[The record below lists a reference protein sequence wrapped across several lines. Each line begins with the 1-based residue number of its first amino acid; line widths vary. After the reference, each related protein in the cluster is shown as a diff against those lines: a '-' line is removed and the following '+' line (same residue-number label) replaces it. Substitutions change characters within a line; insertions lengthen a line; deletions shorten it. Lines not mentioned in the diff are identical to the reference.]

1 MDSINDILS
10 SLTPDDIDALKS
22 MAESIFS
29 SSESRTAD
37 SNNQKNE
44 SMGFESFIN
53 PEMLIKLSGVMNM
66 MNSSS
71 DSGRYRLIE
80 ALKPNLSQR
89 RRQKADEALQL
100 LKILEIIPLLTDL
113 NKSGDNNTKFQ
124 P

>member
-22 MAESIFS
+22 MADSIFS
-29 SSESRTAD
+29 SSENRTAD
-37 SNNQKNE
+37 NNNQKNE
-44 SMGFESFIN
+44 STGFESFIT
-53 PEMLIKLSGVMNM
+53 PEMLIKLSNIMNT
-66 MNSSS
+66 MNSS

-80 ALKPNLSQR
+80 ALKPNLSPR
-89 RRQKADEALQL
+89 RKRKAEEALQL
-100 LKILEIIPLLTDL
+100 LKFLEIIPLLTDL

>member
-22 MAESIFS
+22 MADSVFGT
-29 SSESRTAD
+29 SEENS
-37 SNNQKNE
+37 NQKNK
-44 SMGFESFIN
+44 STGFESFIT
-53 PEMLIKLSGVMNM
+53 PEMLIKLSNM
-66 MNSSS
+66 MNSS

-113 NKSGDNNTKFQ
+113 NKSGDNNTKFE

>member
-10 SLTPDDIDALKS
+10 SLTPDDIDTLKS
-22 MAESIFS
+22 MADSIFS
-29 SSESRTAD
+29 SSES
-37 SNNQKNE
+37 SNQKTE
-44 SMGFESFIN
+44 STGSDSFIT
-53 PEMLIKLSGVMNM
+53 PEMLIKLSNIMNM
-66 MNSSS
+66 MNSS

-80 ALKPNLSQR
+80 ALKPNLSLR
-89 RRQKADEALQL
+89 RRQKADEALRL

>member
-22 MAESIFS
+22 MADSVFGA
-29 SSESRTAD
+29 SEENS
-37 SNNQKNE
+37 NQKNK
-44 SMGFESFIN
+44 STGFESFIT
-53 PEMLIKLSGVMNM
+53 PEMLIKLSNIMNM
-66 MNSSS
+66 MNSS

-80 ALKPNLSQR
+80 ALKPNLSLR

-113 NKSGDNNTKFQ
+113 NKSGDNNTKFE